1 MRIQKIIFLLILVIG
16 CVPLTAENQIFFETG
31 KCATF
36 FLDGNMIID
45 TVDFMSSRSG
55 RLGFVNSGMF
65 KIINIWM
72 VNFISSEWN
81 FPEEREELAPTMD
94 TLFLRNGGIIRDRID
109 TYSTKMKVFRFDNH
123 APIHISEVKR
133 IYFCCNRL
141 PKTFEE
147 KLKEEEL
154 KKGPAV
160 SYYTFMIDG
169 RVIDSPIV
177 YLEKIKTGFGNS
189 LQVNTKDIVMINFE
203 NNQADFPNEKRMLSR
218 TADSIFLKDNNVI
231 YKNIARFDHEEGII
245 EFQDSTQI
253 PFSKITRIYFYRERF
268 EMELRKERIIKRE

>member
-1 MRIQKIIFLLILVIG
+1 MMRIQKIIFLLILVIG
-16 CVPLTAENQIFFETG
+16 CVPLTAENQTFFETG

-55 RLGFVNSGMF
+55 RLGFINSGMF

-72 VNFISSEWN
+72 VNFISNEWN

-109 TYSTKMKVFRFDNH
+109 TYSTKMKVFRFDNT
-123 APIHISEVKR
+123 APIHISQIKR
-133 IYFCCNRL
+133 IYFCCNKL
-141 PKTFEE
+141 PKSFEE
-147 KLKEEEL
+147 KLKT
-154 KKGPAV
+154 GSAV

-177 YLEKIKTGFGNS
+177 YLENVKTGFGNG

-218 TADSIFLKDNNVI
+218 TADSIFLEDNNVI
-231 YKNIARFDHEEGII
+231 YKNIARFNHEEEII

-253 PFSKITRIYFYRERF
+253 PFSKITRIYFYRLRF
-268 EMELRKERIIKRE
+268 ESEFRKEGMIKRE

>member
-1 MRIQKIIFLLILVIG
+1 MRKIIFLLILAIG
-16 CVPLTAENQIFFETG
+16 CVPLTAENQTFFETG
-31 KCATF
+31 KSATF

-55 RLGFVNSGMF
+55 RLGFINSGMF

-81 FPEEREELAPTMD
+81 FPEEREELAPSMD

-123 APIHISEVKR
+123 APIHISDIKR
-133 IYFCCNRL
+133 IYFCCNKL
-141 PKTFEE
+141 PNYYAE
-147 KLKEEEL
+147 KLEIK
-154 KKGPAV
+154 PAAA
-160 SYYTFMIDG
+160 YYTFMIDG

-177 YLEKIKTGFGNS
+177 SLENIKTGFANG

-203 NNQADFPNEKRMLSR
+203 NNQADFPFEKRRLSR
-218 TADSIFLKDNNVI
+218 TTDSIFLEDNNVI
-231 YKNIARFDHEEGII
+231 YKNIAKFNHNEGII
-245 EFQDSTQI
+245 EFQDSTQVV
-253 PFSKITRIYFYRERF
+253 FSKISRIYFYRERF
-268 EMELRKERIIKRE
+268 EREYGR

>member
-1 MRIQKIIFLLILVIG
+1 MRIQKIVFLLILVIG
-16 CVPLTAENQIFFETG
+16 CVPLTAENQTFFETG

-55 RLGFVNSGMF
+55 RLGFINSGMF

-72 VNFISSEWN
+72 VNFISDEWN

-123 APIHISEVKR
+123 APINISEIKR
-133 IYFCCNRL
+133 IYFCCNKL
-141 PKTFEE
+141 PKSFEE
-147 KLKEEEL
+147 KLNGKES
-154 KKGPAV
+154 AV

-177 YLEKIKTGFGNS
+177 YLENVKTGFGNN

-218 TADSIFLKDNNVI
+218 TADSIFLEDNNVI
-231 YKNIARFDHEEGII
+231 YKNIAKFNHEEGII

-253 PFSKITRIYFYRERF
+253 SFSKISRIYFYRLRF
-268 EMELRKERIIKRE
+268 DSESRKERMIKRE

>member
-16 CVPLTAENQIFFETG
+16 CVPLTAENQTFFETG

-55 RLGFVNSGMF
+55 RLGFINSGMF

-72 VNFISSEWN
+72 VNFISNEWN

-109 TYSTKMKVFRFDNH
+109 TYSTKMKVFRFDNT
-123 APIHISEVKR
+123 APIHISQIKR
-133 IYFCCNRL
+133 IYFCCNKL
-141 PKTFEE
+141 PKSFEE
-147 KLKEEEL
+147 KLKT
-154 KKGPAV
+154 GSAV

-177 YLEKIKTGFGNS
+177 YLENVKTGFGNG

-218 TADSIFLKDNNVI
+218 TADSIFLEDNNVI
-231 YKNIARFDHEEGII
+231 YKNIARFNHEEEII

-253 PFSKITRIYFYRERF
+253 PFSKITRIYFYRLRF
-268 EMELRKERIIKRE
+268 ESEFRKEGMIKRE

>member
-1 MRIQKIIFLLILVIG
+1 MMRIQKIIFLLILVIG
-16 CVPLTAENQIFFETG
+16 CVPLTAENQTFFETG

-72 VNFISSEWN
+72 VNFISNEWN

-109 TYSTKMKVFRFDNH
+109 TYSTKMKVFRFDNT
-123 APIHISEVKR
+123 APIHISQIKR
-133 IYFCCNRL
+133 IYFCCNKL
-141 PKTFEE
+141 PKSFEE
-147 KLKEEEL
+147 KLKT
-154 KKGPAV
+154 GSAV

-177 YLEKIKTGFGNS
+177 YLENVKTGFGNG

-218 TADSIFLKDNNVI
+218 TADSIFLEDNNVI
-231 YKNIARFDHEEGII
+231 YKNIAKFSHEEGII

-253 PFSKITRIYFYRERF
+253 PFSKITRIYFYRLRF
-268 EMELRKERIIKRE
+268 ESESGKERIIKRE

>member
-1 MRIQKIIFLLILVIG
+1 MRMRKIIFLVILVIG
-16 CVPLTAENQIFFETG
+16 CVSLTAENQTFFQTG
-31 KCATF
+31 QCATF

-72 VNFISSEWN
+72 VNFISNEWD
-81 FPEEREELAPTMD
+81 FPDERNELAPTMD

-123 APIHISEVKR
+123 APINISDIKR

-141 PKTFEE
+141 PKYYEE
-147 KLKEEEL
+147 KLKKE
-154 KKGPAV
+154 PVAAAA
-160 SYYTFMIDG
+160 YYTFMIDG

-177 YLEKIKTGFGNS
+177 YLENIKTGFANS
-189 LQVNTKDIVMINFE
+189 LQVNSKDIVMINFE
-203 NNQADFPNEKRMLSR
+203 NNYDQDRFPYEKRRLSR
-218 TADSIFLKDNNVI
+218 TTDTIFLKDNNVI
-231 YKNIARFDHEEGII
+231 YKNIARFSHDEGII
-245 EFQDSTQI
+245 EFQDSTQLS
-253 PFSKITRIYFYRERF
+253 FSNISRIYFYRERF
-268 EMELRKERIIKRE
+268 GRDFRR

>member
-1 MRIQKIIFLLILVIG
+1 MRIQKIMFLLILVIG
-16 CVPLTAENQIFFETG
+16 CVSLTAENQIFFETG

-36 FLDGNMIID
+36 FLDGNIITD

-65 KIINIWM
+65 KIINTWM

-94 TLFLRNGGIIRDRID
+94 TIFLRNGGIIRDRID

-123 APIHISEVKR
+123 APIHILEIKR

-141 PKTFEE
+141 PKSFEE
-147 KLKEEEL
+147 KLKKES
-154 KKGPAV
+154 AV

-177 YLEKIKTGFGNS
+177 YLENIKTGFGNN

-203 NNQADFPNEKRMLSR
+203 NNQADFPNEKRMLAR
-218 TADSIFLKDNNVI
+218 TADTIFLKDNTVI
-231 YKNIARFDHEEGII
+231 HKNIARFNHEEGII

-253 PFSKITRIYFYRERF
+253 SFSKISRIYFYRVRF
-268 EMELRKERIIKRE
+268 EIESRKERIGIK